1 MKKQIRQ
8 FLLRQSTL
16 TLGTVSQ
23 AGAPA
28 AADLYFAADHVLN
41 LFFVSEPGSRHAQN
55 IAANA
60 EVAAT
65 VHAPAWDWRDI
76 KGVQLEGRCEALTG
90 KAERVSALARYS
102 RKFGFVS
109 SLSAAKGASF
119 LARHNVYRIV
129 PHWIRWLDNRVA
141 FAYRDEWV
149 LEAGEWQRGIE

>member
-16 TLGTVSQ
+16 TLATVSQ

-28 AADLYFAADHVLN
+28 AADLYFTADDLLN
-41 LFFVSEPGSRHAQN
+41 LFFVSEPGAGHARN

-60 EVAAT
+60 AVAAT
-65 VHAPAWDWRDI
+65 VHAPAWDWKDI
-76 KGVQLEGRCEALTG
+76 RGVQLEGSCEALTG
-90 KAERVSALARYS
+90 KVERVSALARYG

-109 SLSAAKGASF
+109 SLSAAEGVTF

-141 FAYRDEWV
+141 FAHREEWA
-149 LEAGEWQRGIE
+149 LEAGEWTRRNQ

>member
-16 TLGTVSQ
+16 TLATVSQ

-41 LFFVSEPGSRHAQN
+41 LFFVSEPGARHAQN

-65 VHAPAWDWRDI
+65 VHAPAWDWKDI
-76 KGVQLEGRCEALTG
+76 KGVQLEGRCEAVTG

-109 SLSAAKGASF
+109 SLSAAKGATF
-119 LARHNVYRIV
+119 LARHTVYRIV
-129 PHWIRWLDNRVA
+129 PYWIRWLDNRVA